1 VTCTVFVFAANF
13 VEPQRKK
20 LELTGAT
27 KMFVVMPAIDL
38 LGGQV
43 VRLTQ
48 GRYDAVTVYGSSPAE
63 VARQFERDGATWI
76 HVVDLDGAKL
86 GEPKNLD
93 ALKAICSATKCSVQ
107 FGGGVRSLPVL
118 ERLFE
123 LGVKRVVLGTSAIQN
138 PLLAYEAVKAF
149 GQDKI
154 AVAIDVKEGKVAV
167 KGWTETKE
175 ISPAEIGK
183 QLCDAGVRWFVYTD
197 ILRDGMLTSPN
208 FESIAQFAEAV
219 KVTGDRG
226 QGTGEVKVIA
236 SGGVTEIE
244 HIRRLKAME
253 TLGVVGCIVG
263 RAIYEG
269 KLSLKDALE
278 AAR

>member
-1 VTCTVFVFAANF
+1 
-13 VEPQRKK
+13 
-20 LELTGAT
+20 
-27 KMFVVMPAIDL
+27 MFVVMPAIDL
-38 LGGQV
+38 LDGQV

-48 GRYDAVTVYGSSPAE
+48 GRYDAVTIYGSNPAE
-63 VARQFERDGATWI
+63 VAQQFEQDGATWI

-93 ALKAICSATKCSVQ
+93 ALRAICSATKCSVQ
-107 FGGGVRSLPVL
+107 FGGGVRSLPVM

-138 PLLAYEAVKAF
+138 PFLAYEAAKAF

-154 AVAIDVKEGKVAV
+154 AVAIDVREGKVAV
-167 KGWTETKE
+167 KGWTETKDV
-175 ISPAEIGK
+175 SPAEIGK
-183 QLCDAGVRWFVYTD
+183 QLRDAGVRWFVYTD

-208 FESIAQFAEAV
+208 FEAVAQFAQAI
-219 KVTGDRG
+219 KVTRDKG
-226 QGTGEVKVIA
+226 QGAGDVNVIA
-236 SGGVTEIE
+236 SGGVTGIE
-244 HIRRLKAME
+244 HIERLKAMQ

-269 KLSLKDALE
+269 RLSLRDALKV
-278 AAR
+278 ARCELRVES

>member
-1 VTCTVFVFAANF
+1 M
-13 VEPQRKK
+13 EWM
-20 LELTGAT
+20 EAT

-63 VARQFERDGATWI
+63 VARQFEQDGATWI
-76 HVVDLDGAKL
+76 HVVDLDGARL

-93 ALKAICSATKCSVQ
+93 ALKAICSATKCSIQ
-107 FGGGVRSLPVL
+107 FGGGVRSLPVM

-138 PLLAYEAVKAF
+138 PFLAHEAVKAF
-149 GQDKI
+149 GQDRI
-154 AVAIDVKEGKVAV
+154 AVAIDVRDGKVAV
-167 KGWTETKE
+167 KGWAETKE
-175 ISPAEIGK
+175 VSPTEIGK
-183 QLCDAGVRWFVYTD
+183 QLRDAGVRWFVYTD

-208 FESIAQFAEAV
+208 FEAIAQFAQAI
-219 KVTGDRG
+219 KVTGDKG
-226 QGTGEVKVIA
+226 QGTKEVNVIA

-244 HIRRLKAME
+244 HIKRLKAMQP
-253 TLGVVGCIVG
+253 LGVVGCIVG
-263 RAIYEG
+263 RALYEG
-269 KLSLKDALE
+269 RLSLKDALKVVRCE
-278 AAR
+278 LSVGS

>member
-1 VTCTVFVFAANF
+1 
-13 VEPQRKK
+13 
-20 LELTGAT
+20 
-27 KMFVVMPAIDL
+27 MFVVMPAIDL
-38 LGGQV
+38 LEGQV

-63 VARQFERDGATWI
+63 IAQQFEREGASWI

-93 ALKAICSATKCSVQ
+93 ALRTICGATKCSIQ
-107 FGGGVRSLPVL
+107 FGGGVRSLPVM

-138 PLLAYEAVKAF
+138 PFLAYEAVKVF

-154 AVAIDVKEGKVAV
+154 AVAIDVREGRVAV
-167 KGWTETKE
+167 KGWTEVE
-175 ISPAEIGK
+175 EVSPTEIGK
-183 QLCDAGVRWFVYTD
+183 RLCDAGVRWFVYTD

-208 FESIAQFAEAV
+208 FGAIAQFVEAIR
-219 KVTGDRG
+219 VTRDKG
-226 QGTGEVKVIA
+226 QGTREVNVIA

-244 HIRRLKAME
+244 HIKRLKVME

-263 RAIYEG
+263 RALYEG
-269 KLSLKDALE
+269 KLSLKDALRV
-278 AAR
+278 ARCELRVES